1 MTASRRAISAHPLL
15 PLSLTA
21 LIALGGCTTGDDA
34 PATDTSAATAPIV
47 MRTPVNRGTYG
58 MAAATRWALS
68 SDRKNIIAVVDP
80 AGVEAE
86 PVPNAF
92 FVGMEGNGFQVQ
104 VDSVWDVAPSPDWSA
119 IAYGRAYNLSHGE
132 SPLIPDEMWVSLSRV
147 TGVDT
152 ATLRAASFPSSGM
165 SYSRAVSRPAVIHV
179 PRDPRAAGAADSARP
194 RMFTVGPG
202 WRVRWTSDGSTVAV
216 GATPQRVQDNEPSP
230 SYAALDPKTGA
241 LHGSLPAGAK
251 LVTADWKTGPT
262 IDVSIPVDMNAAPNI
277 QVGSAGS
284 ELIVESARGIITLR
298 PLASTSGA
306 QPITV
311 GPGIALAA
319 TATGRFILALAP
331 RQKAGQYDQPVELV
345 VYTVTR

>member
-1 MTASRRAISAHPLL
+1 MTATSPALRTRTLTLALT
-15 PLSLTA
+15 SLA
-21 LIALGGCTTGDDA
+21 ALGACTTDDSA
-34 PATDTSAATAPIV
+34 PTTDTAAVSAPVV
-47 MRTPVNRGTYG
+47 MRTPVNKGTYG
-58 MAAATRWALS
+58 MASMTKWALS
-68 SDRKNIIAVVDP
+68 SDGKNIIAVVDP

-86 PVPNAF
+86 PVPNGF

-132 SPLIPDEMWVSLSRV
+132 SPLIPDEMWVNLSRQ

-165 SYSRAVSRPAVIHV
+165 AYSRAVSRPAVINV
-179 PRDPRAAGAADSARP
+179 PSDPRAAGAADSARP

-202 WRVRWTSDGSTVAV
+202 WRVRWTSDGSIVAV
-216 GATPQRVQDNEPSP
+216 GSTPQRVQDNEPSP
-230 SYAALDPKTGA
+230 SYAALDPKSGA
-241 LHGSLPAGAK
+241 LHGSLPADAK
-251 LVTADWKTGPT
+251 LVQPDWKSGPT
-262 IDVSIPVDMNAAPNI
+262 IDISIPVDMTTAPSI
-277 QVGSAGS
+277 QVGEGASAM
-284 ELIVESARGIITLR
+284 IIESARGIITLR
-298 PLASTSGA
+298 PVASTEGA

-331 RQKAGQYDQPVELV
+331 RQKAGQYDHPVELV